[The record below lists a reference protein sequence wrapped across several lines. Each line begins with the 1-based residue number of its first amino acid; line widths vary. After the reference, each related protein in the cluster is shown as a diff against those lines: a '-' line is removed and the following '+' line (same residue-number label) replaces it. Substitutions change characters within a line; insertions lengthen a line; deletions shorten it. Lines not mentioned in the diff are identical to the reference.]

1 MSLPLRTF
9 ALVTGSGLAAS
20 LFLLAAGC
28 APTVESN
35 RPPRPVAT
43 TGAGGSVNGLG
54 GGSSVGTGGTP
65 AGSGGSPATVPTG
78 EQLKPFNLKCD
89 PGAVAPPAARR
100 IMLLS
105 PAEFTASVGAAAPID
120 QASTAGFVPAST
132 IGIAPALNDTV
143 DKNRYIKLDAVATG
157 SATLASAAPM
167 GLGCNVSEFG
177 KNATCTS
184 AYLDAATKKFF
195 RGRSTPEDVTAL
207 ASLASEVAGRSDGK
221 TAFEYATRA
230 MALSPKSVYATEG
243 IDRTVAGNVPAA
255 MSPEEMAS
263 YLSFRITKL
272 PPTDAFIQ
280 AIRALPS
287 PNPASL
293 AALIDQQLMPASVAK
308 GTNDFL
314 AVWFNLGALTGGNLA
329 KDQTKHPGF
338 DLPFQAQLQKETYDT
353 LYDQLLAPGT
363 GDLLRLLTQNFQSVL
378 MKDAQNPLIQKYGRP
393 GIMAMPGFIA
403 SISAPEHTDL
413 PKRGRALVNAFFCE
427 GQQPPPPG
435 ITKPK
440 DLPQGI
446 RAQFEAIEG
455 LPGCGGC
462 HTRINPLA
470 YPMERYDEIGNPR
483 ELDDGGQAIDPSGAH
498 AIVPGTARDFTYTD
512 MADLGAKMAAKREA
526 QLCASIKAF
535 EYVTRAQAVAASA
548 GVTPVRDDSCTV
560 SQITESAGASSFKLT
575 DIFRDALV
583 QTALSPRAD

>member
-9 ALVTGSGLAAS
+9 ALITGSGLTVS
-20 LFLLAAGC
+20 LLLAVGC
-28 APTVESN
+28 ASTGPDRPN
-35 RPPRPVAT
+35 RPVVAAQPG
-43 TGAGGSVNGLG
+43 TGGASNGMG
-54 GGSSVGTGGTP
+54 GGSSVGSGGTGTGG
-65 AGSGGSPATVPTG
+65 GSVVAPTG
-78 EQLKPFNLKCD
+78 EQLKPFNLACA

-105 PAEFTASVGAAAPID
+105 PAEFAASVAAGAPID
-120 QASTAGFVPAST
+120 PATTAGFVPAST
-132 IGIAPALNDTV
+132 IGVPPALNDTV
-143 DKNRYIKLDAVATG
+143 DKNRHIKLDAVATG
-157 SATLASAAPM
+157 SASLSSAAPV
-167 GLGCNVSEFG
+167 GLACNVSEFG
-177 KNATCTS
+177 ANASCTS
-184 AYLDAATKKFF
+184 TYLEAATKKFF

-207 ASLASEVAGRSDGK
+207 GALAAEVAGRSDGK

-230 MALSPKSVYATEG
+230 MVLSSKSVYATEG
-243 IDRTVAGNVPAA
+243 IDRTVGGSVPAA

-272 PPTDAFIQ
+272 PPTEAFIQ

-287 PNPASL
+287 PTAASV
-293 AALIDQQLMPASVAK
+293 AALVDQQLPPDAMAR

-329 KDQTKHPGF
+329 KDLNKHPGF

-353 LYDQLLAPGT
+353 LYNQFLASGT
-363 GDLLRLLTQNFQSVL
+363 GDLLRLFTENTQSAL
-378 MKDAQNPLIQKYGRP
+378 MKDAQNPLVQKYGRP
-393 GIMAMPGFIA
+393 GIMGMPGFIA
-403 SISAPEHTDL
+403 SVSAPEHTDL

-435 ITKPK
+435 IFKPPG
-440 DLPQGI
+440 LPPGI
-446 RAQFEAIEG
+446 RAQFQAIEA

-483 ELDDGGQAIDPSGAH
+483 ELDDGGQAIDTAGAH
-498 AIVPGTARDFTYTD
+498 AIVPLTPRDFTYSD
-512 MADLGAKMAAKREA
+512 MADLGAKMATQPEA

-535 EYVTRAQAVAASA
+535 EYVTRAQAVVPVA
-548 GVTPVRDDSCTV
+548 GANPVRDDSCTV
-560 SQITESAGASSFKLT
+560 NQVTESARASSFKLM

-583 QTALSPRAD
+583 QTALTPRAD